1 MRAKRLVQRLGG
13 VNDDRLSWR
22 IEPRCHDLYKLFV
35 LGFLQGS
42 APQRLE
48 LVVVQGAFLD
58 VFFGDVVKVGAARW
72 GEVSASLRRLRLIR
86 SISCSISDAISC

>member
-1 MRAKRLVQRLGG
+1 MRAKRLVQRLCG
-13 VNDDRLSWR
+13 VNGDRLSWR

-58 VFFGDVVKVGAARW
+58 VRFLETPVRGCACVAR
-72 GEVSASLRRLRLIR
+72 
-86 SISCSISDAISC
+86 